1 MKEFN
6 YLNYHTEY
14 SCEGDIKKEFL
25 PEACF
30 GKIFSCGKASINE
43 TYVIRLYK
51 GDCVLKERKNNA
63 CFVGKDEICRHID
76 LAKEIIGKFTY
87 KIEEGEKDK
96 KSFYDVT
103 IEMAGDRLNH
113 QYILT
118 WVRYLY
124 EYPFNMILADA
135 NRLKGEKG
143 FKRETIAN
151 LFVLISSC
159 FPSSFDREI
168 HLISWGTD
176 KLLTKKETVDRIKG
190 LIEKGDR
197 RLNHIYKNIK
207 GKKDISEDYKN
218 LEYWNSDKEFKERFN
233 YYKQYYLELKKKK
246 NEGI

>member
-14 SCEGDIKKEFL
+14 SCKGDIEKDFR

-30 GKIFSCGKASINE
+30 GKIFSCGRASIEE

-63 CFVGKDEICRHID
+63 CFVGKEEIRRHII
-76 LAKEIIGKFTY
+76 LAKEIVGKFTY
-87 KIEEGEKDK
+87 KIDEGQDGD

-103 IEMAGDRLNH
+103 VKMNGDRLNH

-159 FPSSFDREI
+159 FPDSFDRDI

-176 KLLTKKETVDRIKG
+176 KLLTKKETVDRIKD
-190 LIEKGDR
+190 LIERGDR
-197 RLNHIYKNIK
+197 KLNHIYTNIK
-207 GKKDISEDYKN
+207 GKKNISGDYKN
-218 LEYWNSDKEFKERFN
+218 LEYWNSDEGFKERFN
-233 YYKQYYLELKKKK
+233 YYKQYYSKLKKK
-246 NEGI
+246 NERV

>member
-113 QYILT
+113 QYVLT

-233 YYKQYYLELKKKK
+233 YYKQYYLEMKMKK